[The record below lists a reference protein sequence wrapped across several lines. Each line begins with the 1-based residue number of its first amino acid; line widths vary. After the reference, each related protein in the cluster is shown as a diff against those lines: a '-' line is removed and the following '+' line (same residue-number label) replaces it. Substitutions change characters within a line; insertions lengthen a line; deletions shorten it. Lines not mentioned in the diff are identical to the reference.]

1 MFLPR
6 LKNYQKF
13 ENTMTLSFP
22 LKVWCGD
29 RPSRNLLAVLHEMM
43 PYGEFVQA
51 ERDEA
56 TLTIEVYPAMVQGNR
71 PEYYSF
77 YAKDGKMSIMAK
89 DYRGLV
95 NAAATLAQAVRFED
109 GQFVIDEASINDY
122 PGSTF
127 RGVMLDPARHVVPM
141 DEVRALIL
149 GMAKSKYN
157 KLHLHLC
164 DHQGFSYY
172 SDVYP
177 DLPLSPGTT
186 YTKDDLRE
194 IVSYS
199 ALFGIDVIPEIDLPA
214 HSFNLTKTFANL
226 KCHSVEE
233 ENGGEEVLSG
243 WNICIGNEDSYTY
256 IKNIL
261 TEVAEIFPYEYIHM
275 GTDEIS
281 MDDIQ
286 REPRL
291 SSFTCKCRVC
301 NERFLPVGYDT
312 LLPRFYYFV
321 NRVYNIVNDL
331 GKKMMMWNDQIDISN
346 GAPEIPRDILIEFW
360 RVAMPHRGPVEGCSM
375 AAFVEA
381 GFEVVNAD
389 YPNTYVDLYMKW
401 DKLKNWNLRKDPADV
416 PHVDFRILGGETCAW
431 EGNNYP
437 HYRHALYFT
446 FPTFGDRCW
455 NVTEPLADDADT
467 MLALTR
473 ACLGASVPADFNLF
487 SYLTGVPLG
496 DAYRMEGKIFA
507 EEVDLAPLKATL
519 ESLTNLSVDQEHLK
533 DNLLSLIP

>member
-6 LKNYQKF
+6 PKSYNKF
-13 ENTMTLSFP
+13 ENILTLTFP

-51 ERDEA
+51 TREEA
-56 TLTIEVYPAMVQGNR
+56 TLTIEVMPSMVQGRR

-95 NAAATLAQAVRFED
+95 NAAATLAQAIRFEN
-109 GQFVIDEASINDY
+109 GLFVIDEASINDY
-122 PGSTF
+122 PDSTF

-141 DEVRALIL
+141 DEVRAIIL

-164 DHQGFSYY
+164 DHQGFSYF

-186 YTKDDLRE
+186 YTKGDLRE
-194 IVSYS
+194 IVSY
-199 ALFGIDVIPEIDLPA
+199 AGMFGIDVIPEIDLPA
-214 HSFNLTKTFANL
+214 HSFNLTKKFDYL
-226 KCHSVEE
+226 KCHSEDE
-233 ENGGEEVLSG
+233 ENGGKPLSG
-243 WNICIGNEDSYTY
+243 WNICIGNEESYTY

-261 TEVAEIFPYEYIHM
+261 AELVEIFPYEYIHM
-275 GTDEIS
+275 GTDEIY
-281 MDDIQ
+281 MDDID
-286 REPRL
+286 REPRIT
-291 SSFTCKCRVC
+291 SCTCQCKVC
-301 NERFLPVGYDT
+301 NARFLPMGYDT

-321 NRVYNIVNDL
+321 DRVYNIINDL

-401 DKLKNWNLRKDPADV
+401 SKLKDWNLRANPADV
-416 PHVDFRILGGETCAW
+416 PHVSFRILGGETCAW

-455 NVTEPLADDADT
+455 NVETPLAEDEET

-473 ACLGASVPADFNLF
+473 ACLGASAPADFNLF
-487 SYLTGVPLG
+487 SYLKGVPLG
-496 DAYRMEGKIFA
+496 DAYRMEGKIFCNGA
-507 EEVDLAPLKATL
+507 NLDELRQTL
-519 ESLTNLSVDQEHLK
+519 ENLSNLSTDQEHLK
-533 DNLLSLIP
+533 NNLLSLIP

>member
-6 LKNYQKF
+6 VKSEHLLSNKR
-13 ENTMTLSFP
+13 MTLSFP

-43 PYGEFVQA
+43 PYGEFVLSTR
-51 ERDEA
+51 EEA
-56 TLTIEVYPAMVQGNR
+56 TMTLCVMPAFIQKSEFYSITCAGNKIEV
-71 PEYYSF
+71 
-77 YAKDGKMSIMAK
+77 MAT

-95 NAAATLAQAVRFED
+95 GAAATLAQAIRFEN
-109 GQFVIDEASINDY
+109 GRFVIPEIVITDHPDASWR
-122 PGSTF
+122 S
-127 RGVMLDPARHVVPM
+127 VMLDPARHVIPM
-141 DEVRALIL
+141 DEVRAIIL

-164 DHQGFSYY
+164 DHQGFSYF
-172 SDVYP
+172 SDIYP

-186 YTKDDLRE
+186 YTKDNLRE
-194 IVSYS
+194 IVSY
-199 ALFGIDVIPEIDLPA
+199 AAMFGIDVIPEIDLPA
-214 HSFNLTKTFANL
+214 HSFNLTKKFDHL
-226 KCHSVEE
+226 KCHSEDE
-233 ENGGEEVLSG
+233 ENGGKPLSG
-243 WNICIGNEDSYTY
+243 WNICIGNEESYTY

-261 TEVAEIFPYEYIHM
+261 SELTEIFPYEYIHM
-275 GTDEIS
+275 GTDEIY
-281 MDDIQ
+281 MDDID
-286 REPRL
+286 REPRIT
-291 SSFTCKCRVC
+291 SCTYQCKVC
-301 NERFLPVGYDT
+301 NARFLPMGYDT

-321 NRVYNIVNDL
+321 NRVYNMINDL
-331 GKKMMMWNDQIDISN
+331 GKKMIMWNDQIDISN
-346 GAPEIPRDILIEFW
+346 TAPDIPRDILIEFW

-375 AAFVEA
+375 QAFVEA

-401 DKLKNWNLRKDPADV
+401 NKLKDWNLRKNPADAPAV
-416 PHVDFRILGGETCAW
+416 AFRILGGETCAW

-455 NVTEPLADDADT
+455 NVETPLTDNKET

-487 SYLTGVPLG
+487 SYLKGVPLG
-496 DAYRMEGKIFA
+496 DAYKMEGKIFSEDA
-507 EEVDLAPLKATL
+507 DLSELRETL
-519 ESLTNLSVDQEHLK
+519 ENLTNCTTDQEHLK
-533 DNLLSLIP
+533 NNLLSLIQ